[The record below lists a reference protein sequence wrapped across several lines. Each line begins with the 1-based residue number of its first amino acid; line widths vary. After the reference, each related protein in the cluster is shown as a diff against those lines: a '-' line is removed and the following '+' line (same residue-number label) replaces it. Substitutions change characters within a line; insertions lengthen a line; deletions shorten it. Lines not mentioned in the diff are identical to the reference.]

1 MSQPRGGPLLAGHA
15 SHQVDL
21 DADIWLTPMPD
32 RELTREEREEMMA
45 TMVVAADRKD
55 VDKSPG
61 RSAGMTAEGM
71 LKTCPGDSGGG
82 IVAYRGQ
89 AFGAKGVLLRGGG

>member
-1 MSQPRGGPLLAGHA
+1 
-15 SHQVDL
+15 
-21 DADIWLTPMPD
+21 
-32 RELTREEREEMMA
+32 MMA
-45 TMVVAADRKD
+45 TMVVAADGKD

-82 IVAYRGQ
+82 IVADRG
-89 AFGAKGVLLRGGG
+89 